1 MLEPCGNGAVILSD
15 MDKRFF
21 VHKDQSLG
29 INVCTPQ
36 GFEDQQKCGNTCCPS
51 MISSSPLSSSCKI
64 ELPIRF
70 PLPVSAKR
78 FQNIVQQLQCVF
90 AAPDIRT
97 LINRNPESVERQLI
111 YICELR
117 LNKFCPQSIKTD
129 I

>member
-1 MLEPCGNGAVILSD
+1 MLEPCGNGAVILSN

-21 VHKDQSLG
+21 VHKDQSPG
-29 INVCTPQ
+29 INVCTSQ
-36 GFEDQQKCGNTCCPS
+36 VFEDQQKCGNTCCPS

-70 PLPVSAKR
+70 PLPVSVKR
-78 FQNIVQQLQCVF
+78 FQNIDQQLQCVF

-97 LINRNPESVERQLI
+97 LINRNPESVKRQLI
-111 YICELR
+111 YVCELY